1 MMTVQVRYYSD
12 PACSWS
18 WAAEPALRRLMW
30 EFDGELEF
38 VWVMG
43 GLARRYGRDYRD
55 EEGKIGTGSD
65 CFADL
70 ISHWLEVAADGL
82 MPTDPRI
89 WTESPLTSTYPACQA
104 VKAAAGQGWEL
115 AYRYLRRLRE
125 GIMVER
131 RKLDHPEALLAA
143 ARGTHLDRT
152 RFEIDLFSEAI
163 TEAFGADLDEV
174 RNPPEEAREAHAV
187 RRTEGRE
194 RLSFPSAVFIG
205 EGDARHAVWAGA
217 ARSYPEL
224 RDSALAAGAK
234 RVNEGSL
241 EPLDAIRRFG
251 RCATRE
257 LEILAERPMRVVE
270 AELWA
275 LARDWKLK
283 PVNALTGT
291 LWEPA

>member
-1 MMTVQVRYYSD
+1 MMTVQVRFYSD

-43 GLARRYGRDYRD
+43 GLARRYGREYRD
-55 EEGKIGTGSD
+55 EEGRIGSGSD

-70 ISHWLEVAADGL
+70 ISHWLEVAAEGL

-89 WTESPLTSTYPACQA
+89 WTEAPLTSTYPACQA
-104 VKAAAGQGWEL
+104 VKAASEQGWE
-115 AYRYLRRLRE
+115 AGYRYLRHLRE

-131 RKLDHPEALLAA
+131 RKLDHPQALIAA
-143 ARGTHLDRT
+143 AGPSHLDRA

-163 TEAFGADLDEV
+163 TEAFAADLDEV
-174 RNPPEEAREAHAV
+174 RNPPDEAREAGAV

-194 RLSFPSAVFIG
+194 RMSFPSAIFIS
-205 EGDARHAVWAGA
+205 GDGSRRAVWGIALSHPA
-217 ARSYPEL
+217 L
-224 RDSALAAGAK
+224 REAALAAGAK
-234 RVNEGSL
+234 QVNEGAL
-241 EPLDAIRRFG
+241 EPVEAVRRFG

-257 LEILAERPMRVVE
+257 LEVLSEKPRPVVE

-283 PVNALTGT
+283 PVSALTGT